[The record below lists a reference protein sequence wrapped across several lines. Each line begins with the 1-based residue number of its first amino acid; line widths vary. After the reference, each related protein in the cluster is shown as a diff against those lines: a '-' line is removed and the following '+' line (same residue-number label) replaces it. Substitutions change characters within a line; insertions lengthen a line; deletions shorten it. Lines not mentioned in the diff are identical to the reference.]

1 MVCIRVI
8 SLGWVVLYAYSE
20 TPARARPGSRP
31 RGDARAR
38 AGMGTIGRRRRA
50 SRADERGPASR
61 DSHRDTRAVVD
72 HDRFVGAFARA
83 TAMAS
88 ASSALSSPA
97 LTRVGVSRVGERAI
111 GGRRGAV
118 RRPSVA
124 GGAVRMTRVVS
135 AVVMSSSRAGRV
147 SARGVATTTRG
158 RAPRTTTTTR
168 AADGAVAPTAPT
180 ATNFKKFTEVFANL
194 FPIWT
199 ILAAV
204 VGVARPETF
213 SFMTSGAYTG
223 CLALLMFSMGITLTI
238 DDFKR
243 VFAKPG
249 VIGLGFFAC
258 YALMPALAFV
268 IGNALGLSGP
278 LLAGLILV
286 GSINGG
292 QASNLCAYIARGDV
306 ALSVLMTTATTVG
319 CIFMTPL
326 ICKLAL
332 GAVVDVD
339 AAGMAIST
347 IQVVLVPV
355 VLGLTLNK
363 FTPKF
368 CRKVEPISPVVG
380 VTSTII
386 LVGGAVANCAAGIVG
401 AGFALQ
407 AAAFLLHL
415 IGGLAGYWIMRA
427 FKYGETTC
435 RTVAIETAMK
445 SSAFGFLLAS
455 LHFPEYLV
463 RVPSAVSVVWMA
475 VLGST
480 MAVIWRFIP
489 VPEE

>member
-1 MVCIRVI
+1 MTRAMAREGC
-8 SLGWVVLYAYSE
+8 
-20 TPARARPGSRP
+20 ARATRLSTRSRSVDDAA
-31 RGDARAR
+31 RGPSVRRLGGRFAKTTVT
-38 AGMGTIGRRRRA
+38 GGRRR
-50 SRADERGPASR
+50 
-61 DSHRDTRAVVD
+61 AV
-72 HDRFVGAFARA
+72 A
-83 TAMAS
+83 
-88 ASSALSSPA
+88 
-97 LTRVGVSRVGERAI
+97 
-111 GGRRGAV
+111 
-118 RRPSVA
+118 
-124 GGAVRMTRVVS
+124 
-135 AVVMSSSRAGRV
+135 
-147 SARGVATTTRG
+147 
-158 RAPRTTTTTR
+158 R
-168 AADGAVAPTAPT
+168 AADGGVVPS
-180 ATNFKKFTEVFANL
+180 NFKKFTEIFANL

-204 VGVARPETF
+204 AGVMRPNTF

-243 VFAKPG
+243 VFAKPR

-292 QASNLCAYIARGDV
+292 QASNLCAYIAKGDV

-339 AAGMAIST
+339 AMGMAIST

-368 CRKVEPISPVVG
+368 CRRVEPISPVVG
-380 VTSTII
+380 VTATII
-386 LVGGAVANCAAGIVG
+386 LVGGAVANCAEGIVG
-401 AGFALQ
+401 AGFTLQ

-415 IGGLAGYWIMRA
+415 IGGLGGYWIMRA

-463 RVPSAVSVVWMA
+463 ARPVRRLRRVDGRARQHHGGDLAIHSGARRRVEDATRESERERKLGGPCRVRVFVIRHANPFAVLFLFIHRFTSECVRECSRAAKNNRSTSTCAAVSGFADRA
-475 VLGST
+475 VADS
-480 MAVIWRFIP
+480 RRHCSR
-489 VPEE
+489 

>member
-1 MVCIRVI
+1 MHGAARALADAARAPCAGGTALSAPR
-8 SLGWVVLYAYSE
+8 AHR
-20 TPARARPGSRP
+20 ARARVTRVVRTRAGGTRCAMMRA
-31 RGDARAR
+31 RGDDDRARAR
-38 AGMGTIGRRRRA
+38 AVDDGARAATRGTRFDGGATRDARRR
-50 SRADERGPASR
+50 GVV
-61 DSHRDTRAVVD
+61 TRA
-72 HDRFVGAFARA
+72 
-83 TAMAS
+83 
-88 ASSALSSPA
+88 
-97 LTRVGVSRVGERAI
+97 
-111 GGRRGAV
+111 GG
-118 RRPSVA
+118 
-124 GGAVRMTRVVS
+124 
-135 AVVMSSSRAGRV
+135 
-147 SARGVATTTRG
+147 
-158 RAPRTTTTTR
+158 
-168 AADGAVAPTAPT
+168 GAVAPMET
-180 ATNFKKFTEVFANL
+180 FKKFSEVFANL

-204 VGVARPETF
+204 VGVTKPATF
-213 SFMTSGAYTG
+213 AFMTNNAYTA
-223 CLALLMFSMGITLTI
+223 CLALLMFSMGITLTL

-243 VFAKPG
+243 VFLKPR

-258 YALMPALAFV
+258 YVLMPALAFV

-339 AAGMAIST
+339 AMGMAIST

-363 FTPKF
+363 YVPKF
-368 CRKVEPISPVVG
+368 CRSVEPFSPVVG
-380 VTSTII
+380 VTATII
-386 LVGGAVANCAAGIVG
+386 LVGGAVANCAAGILG
-401 AGFALQ
+401 AGMTLQ
-407 AAAFLLHL
+407 IAAFMLHL
-415 IGGLAGYWIMRA
+415 IGGVAGYWIMRA

-480 MAVIWRFIP
+480 MAVVWRFIP
-489 VPEE
+489 VPDEN

>member
-1 MVCIRVI
+1 MACA
-8 SLGWVVLYAYSE
+8 L
-20 TPARARPGSRP
+20 ARASSRVNVVGGGRVTAR
-31 RGDARAR
+31 RGASKRCARAASNAASFAR
-38 AGMGTIGRRRRA
+38 AANDLASTTTLKEERRA
-50 SRADERGPASR
+50 SVRFERKC
-61 DSHRDTRAVVD
+61 
-72 HDRFVGAFARA
+72 RA
-83 TAMAS
+83 TRSSRGSSLKTRS
-88 ASSALSSPA
+88 ASS
-97 LTRVGVSRVGERAI
+97 G
-111 GGRRGAV
+111 
-118 RRPSVA
+118 
-124 GGAVRMTRVVS
+124 VVS
-135 AVVMSSSRAGRV
+135 M
-147 SARGVATTTRG
+147 AT
-158 RAPRTTTTTR
+158 
-168 AADGAVAPTAPT
+168 
-180 ATNFKKFTEVFANL
+180 FKQFSEVFANL

-204 VGVARPETF
+204 VGVLRPESF
-213 SFMTSGAYTG
+213 AFMTSNGYTG

-249 VIGLGFFAC
+249 LIGLGFIMC
-258 YALMPALAFV
+258 YVIMPALAFF

-339 AAGMAIST
+339 AVGMAIST

-355 VLGLTLNK
+355 VVGLTLNK
-363 FTPKF
+363 YVPKF
-368 CRKVEPISPVVG
+368 CRSVEPFSPIVG
-380 VTSTII
+380 VTMTII
-386 LVGGAVANCAAGIVG
+386 LVGGAVANCAAGILG
-401 AGFALQ
+401 AGMTLQ
-407 AAAFLLHL
+407 IAAFALHL
-415 IGGLAGYWIMRA
+415 IGGLAGYWGARA

-480 MAVIWRFIP
+480 MAVVWRFIP
-489 VPEE
+489 VKEG